1 MKTYCALFG
10 AVSLA
15 VASHAFMVGSPLT
28 GVSKAPASSSTV
40 RMAVALPPLP
50 FEDTALEPLIS
61 KRTLDIHHGKH
72 HAKYVTVTNEMIK
85 GTDLENASLEEI
97 VKAAKGK
104 NQGLFNNA
112 AQVWNHNFYWNCIK
126 ANGGGKPTGKVAA
139 LIDRDLG
146 GFEAFRKQFAAD
158 SNGNFGS
165 GWTWLAMDG
174 DKLKIVKTSNADL
187 PLTQGMTPLLVIDVW
202 EHAYYLDVQNV
213 RAQYVDNFL
222 DKLVN
227 WDFVNANLA

>member
-1 MKTYCALFG
+1 MKTYCVVLG
-10 AVSLA
+10 AASLA
-15 VASHAFMVGSPLT
+15 VASHAFLMGNPL
-28 GVSKAPASSSTV
+28 KAAPKAAACSSTTC
-40 RMAVALPPLP
+40 MAVTLPALPYA
-50 FEDTALEPLIS
+50 DTALEPLIS

-112 AQVWNHNFYWNCIK
+112 AQVWNHNFYWNCLK
-126 ANGGGKPTGKVAA
+126 PNGGGVPTGKIAA

-146 GFEAFRKQFAAD
+146 GYEAFRKQFAAD

-165 GWTWLAMDG
+165 GWTWLAMKG
-174 DKLKIVKTSNADL
+174 DKLQIVKTSNADV
-187 PLTQGMTPLLVIDVW
+187 PITDGMTPLLVIDVW

-227 WDFVNANLA
+227 WDFVNSNLA